1 MNNFEGAINVLN
13 KNNIDI
19 INWQNLNEGINSN
32 TYLLIDNKENKYFLK
47 IFKQIK

>member
-19 INWQNLNEGINSN
+19 INWQNLNEGINEVIH
-32 TYLLIDNKENKYFLK
+32 TY
-47 IFKQIK
+47 